1 MIRARLN
8 ASNWYCADAP
18 QRALAVAQAGFDLAM
33 SVGHG
38 DWAAALAGNAG
49 AAAIATGD
57 WDRVLGYREA
67 LAAAALSQRSRFAV
81 EGMAWVVDAYRGGDP
96 IDVLARTAGYGLGD
110 GVAFQERGTLYAI
123 AAMVRFACGDL
134 EGVAEPAL
142 RAYQEYPE
150 FEGVAAL
157 LVAARAAVLRRDA
170 ADLRRIGEHTPS
182 GDITGAWLGTRW
194 ALRDAA
200 ASWLEGDAEHAE
212 PRYREG
218 IQALRRMGLMAEV
231 AFTQLEL
238 LTLGGHGLADRD
250 VIAAEAQETLTALG
264 VRPLLRR
271 VDALL
276 GSSEDVVVRVDV
288 VAAPAAS
295 G

>member
-1 MIRARLN
+1 MLRARLN

-67 LAAAALSQRSRFAV
+67 LAAAALSPRSRFSVDA
-81 EGMAWVVDAYRGGDP
+81 MAWVVDAYRGGDP
-96 IDVLARTAGYGLGD
+96 TDVLERAAGLGVGD
-110 GVAFQERGTLYAI
+110 GVASQERGGLHAI

-142 RAYQEYPE
+142 RAYREYPE

-170 ADLRRIGEHTPS
+170 ADLRRIGEHSPS
-182 GDITGAWLGTRW
+182 GDVTGAWLGTRW

-200 ASWLEGDAEHAE
+200 ASWLDGHAGDAET
-212 PRYREG
+212 RYREG
-218 IQALRRMGLMAEV
+218 IQALRRMGLVAEV

-238 LTLGGHGLADRD
+238 LTLGGDGLADRD
-250 VIAAEAQETLTALG
+250 GIAAEARATLAALG
-264 VRPLLRR
+264 VRPLLQR

-276 GSSEDVVVRVDV
+276 DAASASSGRDAA